1 MSLLFRSHKPTCL
14 LPESLTFTGRVSGGK
29 GQTLFFLISGE
40 RRAGGEGDNRG
51 WDDWMASS
59 TQWTWVWASSE
70 SWWRTGKPGV
80 LQSTGS
86 QRAGHDWAAEQWQ
99 RQRRHGFPWLLLV
112 VFCLPISV
120 YERNLLKALKKLDS
134 YLNSPLPDEIDAYS
148 TEEAAISGR
157 KFLDGNELT
166 LADCN
171 LLPKLHIIKVCPS
184 SYVGCWIHEW
194 GFVPFCFDLWVF
206 SQDNLK
212 HQLLNLKV

>member
-1 MSLLFRSHKPTCL
+1 M
-14 LPESLTFTGRVSGGK
+14 
-29 GQTLFFLISGE
+29 
-40 RRAGGEGDNRG
+40 AGWHHQPNGHEFEQALGVGEGQGSLVCCSPRG
-51 WDDWMASS
+51 RKELDMTEQLNNDKDRGDMDFHGSS
-59 TQWTWVWASSE
+59 
-70 SWWRTGKPGV
+70 
-80 LQSTGS
+80 
-86 QRAGHDWAAEQWQ
+86 
-99 RQRRHGFPWLLLV
+99 V

-184 SYVGCWIHEW
+184 SYVGC
-194 GFVPFCFDLWVF
+194 
-206 SQDNLK
+206 
-212 HQLLNLKV
+212 